1 MKAKVLVIISTA
13 EKDKALTGIMYAV
26 NAIKNQWVDD
36 LKVIFFGPFENLLGE
51 DPQVAE
57 AAAQLLE
64 YQKPTACKFLADRD
78 GLSEKLE
85 GMGMDVDYVGTII
98 SAYIAEGYAPMV
110 F

>member
-1 MKAKVLVIISTA
+1 LKANVLVIISTA
-13 EKDKALTGIMYAV
+13 EKEKALTGIMYAV

-51 DPQVAE
+51 DPEVTA

-64 YQKPTACKFLADRD
+64 YQKPTACRFLSDRD
-78 GLSEKLE
+78 GISEKLE
-85 GMGMDVDYVGTII
+85 KLGMDVDYVGAII
-98 SAYIAEGYAPMV
+98 SSYIADGYAPMV

>member
-1 MKAKVLVIISTA
+1 MKAKILVIISTA
-13 EKDKALTGIMYAV
+13 EKEKALTGIMYAF

-51 DPQVAE
+51 DPEVAE
-57 AAAQLLE
+57 AARRLLT

-78 GLSEKLE
+78 GISDQLE
-85 GMGMDVDYVGTII
+85 QMGMDVDYVGAII
-98 SAYIAEGYAPMV
+98 SAHVAEGYVPMV